1 MSQASE
7 ELASLER
14 VAAMS
19 EAEWR
24 QYLYLKHEEQSK
36 ALAAQAQSIGRVE
49 VQARLTNGRVTALER
64 WRWMMAG
71 GLVVLSAGLPIVGPV
86 IAGRL

>member
-24 QYLYLKHEEQSK
+24 QYQFM
-36 ALAAQAQSIGRVE
+36 
-49 VQARLTNGRVTALER
+49 RLEDLTRQVKWTNGKVRRHEKFIWALS
-64 WRWMMAG
+64 G
-71 GLVVLSAGLPIVGPV
+71 GLTVIAAGLPFVGPIV
-86 IAGRL
+86 VEKI

>member
-24 QYLYLKHEEQSK
+24 QYLYLKHEEQSN
-36 ALAAQAQSIGRVE
+36 ALGRVE
-49 VQARLTNGRVTALER
+49 QQARLTNGRVTALER
-64 WRWMMAG
+64 WRWLMAG
-71 GLVVLSAGLPIVGPV
+71 GLVVISAGLPIVGPV

>member
-14 VAAMS
+14 IAAMT
-19 EAEWR
+19 EVEWR

-36 ALAAQAQSIGRVE
+36 AIARVE
-49 VQARLTNGRVTALER
+49 RQALLTNGRVTRLEQFR
-64 WRWMMAG
+64 WAFAG
-71 GLVVLSAGLPIVGPV
+71 AAGVLSALAVALLPK
-86 IAGRL
+86 IAERVLA